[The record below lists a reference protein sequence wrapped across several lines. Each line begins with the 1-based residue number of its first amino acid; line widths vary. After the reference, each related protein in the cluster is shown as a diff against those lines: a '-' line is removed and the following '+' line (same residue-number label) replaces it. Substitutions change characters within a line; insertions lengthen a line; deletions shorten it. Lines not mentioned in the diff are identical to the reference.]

1 MAQSP
6 KQLEKAAWGRIFA
19 YLIVWSAPAI
29 FVLIVGT
36 ILGLLSHR
44 SHYDPILPDRLG
56 FGFFYGIWTV
66 ILWNYFG
73 KKEKE
78 AEEERLRSENICAFC
93 KKQVEEDD
101 LVYSM
106 QLHRF
111 VCGECLPTPEP

>member
-6 KQLEKAAWGRIFA
+6 KQLEKAAWGRMFA
-19 YLIVWSAPAI
+19 YLIVWSAPAVFI
-29 FVLIVGT
+29 WIVEAV
-36 ILGLLSHR
+36 LGLMSRYHR
-44 SHYDPILPDRLG
+44 NRPDSLVG

-73 KKEKE
+73 KKERE
-78 AEEERLRSENICAFC
+78 LEERRLKRENICAFC

-111 VCGECLPTPEP
+111 VCGECLPPPES